1 MESNDWN
8 FKYYGEYDVSSL
20 QKKILEHTRED
31 WLEFDWRQNAGPR
44 TAHKRTF
51 SIPVQYDPKYYQRDG
66 EKTKWWDKYK
76 DEYYQ
81 IQEHLGKEV
90 GLGKIIRFIFVNLPA
105 GEFVPP
111 HQDGY
116 TQNWLDPELKAR
128 NIQPSLK
135 TANRITIPVFSND
148 KVVFDVRGEKII
160 QTEGKVVEINQYGN
174 LHSVKNG
181 GETDR
186 IVILLDYTTF
196 PKKNLLI

>member
-8 FKYYGEYDVSSL
+8 FKYYGEYDITTL
-20 QKKILEHTRED
+20 QKMILEHTRED

-44 TAHKRTF
+44 TAHRRTF
-51 SIPVQYDPKYYQRDG
+51 TIPVQYDPEYQQRDG
-66 EKTKWWDKYK
+66 EKTRWWSKYEQ
-76 DEYYQ
+76 EYNK
-81 IQEHLGKEV
+81 IQKHLEKEV

-105 GEFVPP
+105 GKHVPP

-116 TQNWLDPELKAR
+116 SLNWRNPKLKAK
-128 NIQPSLK
+128 NIQESLK
-135 TANRITIPVFSND
+135 ISKRITIPILSND

-174 LHSVKNG
+174 MHSVKNEG
-181 GETDR
+181 DTDR

-196 PKKNLLI
+196 SKKNLLI